1 MRGLS
6 ASAVIK
12 FNNFFKQNMIKLL
25 VEESRRDQLCPEANL
40 APKYSVCFS
49 DLAEFLGLKD
59 EIMDKVAE
67 IEDDGDSINSV
78 MPSARRQ

>member
-1 MRGLS
+1 
-6 ASAVIK
+6 
-12 FNNFFKQNMIKLL
+12 MIKLL
-25 VEESRRDQLCPEANL
+25 VEESRRDQLCPEANQ